1 MHVCERG
8 DTASDMSEDSVSN
21 CTISHEIH
29 QYLFS
34 SVYIL
39 VLLVR
44 VGTFS
49 NGAGCKKPNRL
60 VILGLRCLIDW
71 VWWVRV

>member
-1 MHVCERG
+1 MAYIMTEG
-8 DTASDMSEDSVSN
+8 DVIN

-39 VLLVR
+39 ILLVS
-44 VGTFS
+44 VVYMS
-49 NGAGCKKPNRL
+49 N
-60 VILGLRCLIDW
+60 IL
-71 VWWVRV
+71 